1 MTAKTKPTQKNK
13 SSKLSAV
20 PVQDNYAN
28 SGILTGENSGAD
40 SADIPERMDNSSERS
55 VHILIPGEKHSASD
69 NDPLL
74 RAVANSGNVAYSMS
88 FRLGFPAKIL
98 AGNSPLGSA
107 GDTIVM
113 GDTVHPDDYQ
123 PFCEVISQVTAGT
136 TDEIKLHARLNNGGE
151 YQWFYI
157 TGKVR
162 RSDTPIEFI
171 EGMMFNVTDYLDCEG
186 EDVVMRRY
194 RSKHNIKINDQ
205 STYTLRDILGEDYLV
220 RIQQPLSQASGLFS
234 AITDNDGT
242 VILPKGQDRKLNLN
256 KMDYQRKKSI
266 RVRHQTIGSWLITGE
281 DQDIVDNNAQLLDT
295 MVHTISSVANSY
307 VALVDEMETSQNANK
322 LLGQNFEDQI
332 LVNGAYSIF
341 LQSPDTRTAIKNIS
355 MLLTEHF
362 DLAEV
367 EFCTDEQT
375 SGRAY
380 KLDRSGLLL
389 PVIANFTCRQDI
401 RDELDY
407 SGIVCTDRRTIG
419 MDSDKRN
426 LSCIL
431 ARTYDQ
437 GTNRGVILYTA
448 KTGEREWTSRERN
461 LLKSLTQLLST
472 IIYKMFMEEELH
484 NSRTK
489 LERLAYYD
497 IGTSMPNRSMFE
509 RDFTDEISANRSGA
523 VLAVEFSNLKNISE
537 IYGLEYADDILKSCA
552 EYILALPCS
561 SQKKVYR
568 FSSDIL
574 FVTLSGIER
583 EEARQ
588 FAQAVLTKFRSPW
601 YLHNNEHHIRVYAGF
616 TIYPHDAENIDTVV
630 SAATHTLRLAKERL
644 SEDAVCYSEGLEDA
658 LTDNRMVKK
667 LITDSAENG
676 FKGFYYLYQP
686 VLEMRTGKLHCCEAT
701 LFWGNEDM
709 TVPRSRFL
717 PIIDQLGYHKQL
729 YRFAVDQI
737 CGFCASVREQG
748 FPDFRVSFKMP
759 ENILNS
765 EISVDVL
772 QSTLL
777 EYSLPPSAI
786 SIAVTEAEGTLTY
799 GGIYLQALS
808 KMGVNVIADDTG
820 AGYFTDTPLNNP
832 AVRTVKIRADR
843 FSGDSVSSAF
853 VKGLIKKAHENGI
866 AVCAKDV
873 DSPADLTAI
882 GSANID
888 LIEGIFN
895 GRPLRDHEFMER
907 MGDSL
912 GAG

>member
-1 MTAKTKPTQKNK
+1 MTAQNK
-13 SSKLSAV
+13 RTSERRPADPIPIISER
-20 PVQDNYAN
+20 PVQ
-28 SGILTGENSGAD
+28 LTAHTTTPALAD
-40 SADIPERMDNSSERS
+40 PE
-55 VHILIPGEKHSASD
+55 
-69 NDPLL
+69 PLL
-74 RAVANSGNVAYSMS
+74 RAIESSGNLAFTMS
-88 FRLGFPAKIL
+88 FKQGFPARIL
-98 AGNSPLGSA
+98 AGKNPIGSA
-107 GDTIVM
+107 GDTIIM
-113 GDTVHPDDYQ
+113 GDVVHPDDYQ
-123 PFCEVISQVTAGT
+123 PFCEVIAQVTAGT
-136 TDEIKLHARLNNGGE
+136 ADEIKLHARLNNGGD

-157 TGKVR
+157 TGKVH
-162 RSDTPIEFI
+162 RSGSPLEFI

-186 EDVVMRRY
+186 EDIVMRRY
-194 RSKHNIKINDQ
+194 RSKHSVKINDQ

-234 AITDNDGT
+234 AITDNDGA
-242 VILPKGQDRKLNLN
+242 VILPKGQDRKINLN

-266 RVRHQTIGSWLITGE
+266 RVRHQTIGTWLITGE

-295 MVHTISSVANSY
+295 MVHTISIVANSY
-307 VALVDEMETSQNANK
+307 VALVAEMETSQNANK

-332 LVNGAYSIF
+332 MVNGVYSIF
-341 LQSPDTRTAIKNIS
+341 LQSPDTKTAIKNIT
-355 MLLTEHF
+355 LLMTEHF
-362 DLAEV
+362 DLSEI
-367 EFCTDEQT
+367 EFCTDEQN

-380 KLDRSGLLL
+380 KLDRTGMVL
-389 PVIANFTCRQDI
+389 PIIVNFTCKQDI

-407 SGIVCTDRRTIG
+407 SGIVCTDLRTIG
-419 MDSDKRN
+419 MDRERKN
-426 LSCIL
+426 LSCVL

-437 GTNRGVILYTA
+437 GSNRGVLLYTSRTA
-448 KTGEREWTSRERN
+448 DREWSSRERS

-472 IIYKMFMEEELH
+472 VIYKMFMEEELR
-484 NSRTK
+484 NSQNK

-497 IGTSMPNRSMFE
+497 VGTGMPNRSMFE
-509 RDFTDEISANRSGA
+509 RDFTEEISENRSGA
-523 VLAVEFSNLKNISE
+523 VIAVEFSNLKSISE
-537 IYGLEYADDILKSCA
+537 IYGFEYADDILKSCA

-574 FVTLSGIER
+574 FISLSGIQR

-588 FAQAVLTKFRSPW
+588 FAQAVLTKFHSPW

-616 TIYPHDAENIDTVV
+616 TIYPHDAENIQTVV
-630 SAATHTLRLAKERL
+630 SAATHTLRLAKEHL
-644 SEDAVCYSEGLEDA
+644 SDDAVCYSEGLEDA

-667 LITDSAENG
+667 LITDAAENG

-686 VLEMRTGKLHCCEAT
+686 VLEMKTGRLHCCEAT

-717 PIIDQLGYHKQL
+717 PIIDQLGYSRQL
-729 YRFAVDQI
+729 YRFACDKI
-737 CGFCASVREQG
+737 CSFCASVREQG
-748 FPDFRVSFKMP
+748 YPEFRVSFKMP

-786 SIAVTEAEGTLTY
+786 SISVTEAEGTLTS

-808 KMGVNVIADDTG
+808 RMGMNIIADDTG
-820 AGYFTDTPLNNP
+820 MGYFTDAPLSN
-832 AVRTVKIRADR
+832 ASVKTVKIRADR
-843 FSGDSVSSAF
+843 FSGDSVSSGF
-853 VKGLIKKAHENGI
+853 VRSLIKKAHSKGI

-873 DSPADLTAI
+873 DSPSDLTAI
-882 GSANID
+882 GGSEID

-895 GRPLRDHEFMER
+895 GRPLRDHEFIER
-907 MGDSL
+907 MSEGL